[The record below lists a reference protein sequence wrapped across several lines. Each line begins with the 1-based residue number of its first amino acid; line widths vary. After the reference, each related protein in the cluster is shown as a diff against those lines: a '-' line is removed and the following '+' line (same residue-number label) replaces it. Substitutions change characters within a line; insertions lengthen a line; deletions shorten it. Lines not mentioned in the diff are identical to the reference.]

1 MDLLFF
7 IILVLIGIPTVFLSS
22 ALFLFRHFFSRESNF
37 FSYAGKINKD
47 CEIKPNIVQNEHSL
61 HEQTPEEHTIYGFK
75 GTILKGDYYKGT
87 KNRMV
92 VLVPGYGDS
101 INALYAP
108 ASKYL
113 QNGFHVFIVYPQGVG
128 KSTGK
133 FNALP
138 YMDAKNLVNWL
149 EYLHKKFD
157 GFDFILHGVSF
168 GAATVLQSISS
179 RKFYKKGFTDIVL
192 AAVADS
198 AFTSLSKVFSDYYKH
213 FAHKSIFQRF
223 FFLHLSH
230 YMSLISFLSGR
241 QFFCNIS
248 PQKKLKKR
256 CRYEKRFKKNAV
268 PVLLLHGGKDTVCR
282 SHMAHTLL
290 ACSAAGT
297 ENKSQLVLFEDAPH
311 GLAYYSAPEKY
322 MNAVFSFLPTV

>member
-7 IILVLIGIPTVFLSS
+7 IILVLVGIPTVFLSS
-22 ALFLFRHFFSRESNF
+22 ALFLFKHFFSRQSSF
-37 FSYAGKINKD
+37 FSYTRKTNNDYKIT
-47 CEIKPNIVQNEHSL
+47 PNIVPDNHNFN
-61 HEQTPEEHTIYGFK
+61 EQTPEEHTIYGCK
-75 GTILKGDYYKGT
+75 GIILKGDYYKGT

-92 VLVPGYGDS
+92 VLVPGYCDS
-101 INALYAP
+101 INTLYAP

-113 QNGFHVFIVYPQGVG
+113 QNGFHVFIVCPQGVG
-128 KSTGK
+128 KSEGK
-133 FNALP
+133 LNALP
-138 YMDAKNLVNWL
+138 YLDAKNLMSWL

-179 RKFYKKGFTDIVL
+179 RKFYKKGFTDIVP

-198 AFTSLSKVFSDYYKH
+198 AFTSLSKVFSDYYNH

-223 FFLHLSH
+223 FFLQISH

-241 QFFCNIS
+241 QSFCNIS

-268 PVLLLHGGKDTVCR
+268 PVLLIHGGKDTVCR
-282 SHMAHTLL
+282 SHMARTLL

-297 ENKSQLVLFEDAPH
+297 DNKSQLIFFEDAPH

-322 MNAVFSFLPTV
+322 MNAVFSFIC